1 MVVAFFCITLEP
13 SIHQVM
19 MPFFVM
25 VCENLMGH
33 PQKGVFSWMAIR
45 KLIGSSTKSGVFV
58 DGVGKYQ
65 HLSSKLGVFRDKS
78 VSSKIMI
85 QAKGI
90 EKSFGTLKVLKGI
103 DLMVEKSEVV
113 SIMGASGAGK
123 STLLQILG
131 TLSTPDSGSLLIDGI
146 DVRKLRGDSLAIFR
160 NLKLGFVFQFHHLL
174 PEFTALE
181 NVMIPAFIAGRSRKD
196 AGQHAVELLDDLG
209 LGGRLA
215 HKPSELSGG
224 EQQRVAIAR
233 ALINNPAVLLA
244 DEPSGNL
251 DTKTKEE
258 LHNLFFHLREKYGQT
273 IVIVT
278 HDPDLAKMCDRSL
291 YMVDGQFV

>member
-1 MVVAFFCITLEP
+1 
-13 SIHQVM
+13 
-19 MPFFVM
+19 
-25 VCENLMGH
+25 
-33 PQKGVFSWMAIR
+33 
-45 KLIGSSTKSGVFV
+45 
-58 DGVGKYQ
+58 
-65 HLSSKLGVFRDKS
+65 
-78 VSSKIMI
+78 MI

-103 DLMVEKSEVV
+103 DFSAQKAEVV
-113 SIMGASGAGK
+113 AIMGASGAGK

-131 TLSTPDSGSLLIDGI
+131 TLSTPDAGTLVIDG
-146 DVRKLRGDSLAIFR
+146 VEVSSLRGDRLAEFR
-160 NLKLGFVFQFHHLL
+160 NRRLGFVFQFHHLL

-196 AGQHAVELLDDLG
+196 AQAEATTLLVDLG
-209 LGGRLA
+209 LSERLA

-233 ALINNPAVLLA
+233 ALINRPAVLFA

-251 DTKTKEE
+251 DSKTKAE
-258 LHNLFFHLREKYGQT
+258 LHRLFFDLRDKYGQT

-278 HDPDLAKMCDRSL
+278 HDPELAAMCDRSL
-291 YMVDGQFV
+291 YMVDGQFVDVQ

>member
-1 MVVAFFCITLEP
+1 
-13 SIHQVM
+13 
-19 MPFFVM
+19 
-25 VCENLMGH
+25 
-33 PQKGVFSWMAIR
+33 
-45 KLIGSSTKSGVFV
+45 
-58 DGVGKYQ
+58 
-65 HLSSKLGVFRDKS
+65 
-78 VSSKIMI
+78 MI

-90 EKSFGTLKVLKGI
+90 EKSFGDLKVLKGI
-103 DLMVEKSEVV
+103 DFNVSKSEVV

-131 TLSTPDSGSLLIDGI
+131 TLSTPDSGSLVIDGT
-146 DVRKLRGDSLAIFR
+146 DVLRLKCNALSEFR
-160 NLKLGFVFQFHHLL
+160 NRRIGFVFQFHHLL

-196 AGQHAVELLDDLG
+196 AEQTAKALLSDLG
-209 LGGRLA
+209 LSERLE
-215 HKPSELSGG
+215 HKPSQLSGG

-233 ALINNPAVLLA
+233 ALVNNPAVLFA

-251 DTKTKEE
+251 DSKTKDE
-258 LHNLFFHLREKYGQT
+258 LHRLFFDLRDKYGQT

-291 YMVDGQFV
+291 YMVDGVFV

>member
-1 MVVAFFCITLEP
+1 
-13 SIHQVM
+13 
-19 MPFFVM
+19 
-25 VCENLMGH
+25 
-33 PQKGVFSWMAIR
+33 
-45 KLIGSSTKSGVFV
+45 
-58 DGVGKYQ
+58 
-65 HLSSKLGVFRDKS
+65 
-78 VSSKIMI
+78 MI

-103 DLMVEKSEVV
+103 DFSVSKAEVV

-131 TLSTPDSGSLLIDGI
+131 TLSSPDSGYLEIDGS
-146 DVRKLRGDSLAIFR
+146 DVLKLRGDDLAKFR

-196 AGQHAVELLDDLG
+196 AESQAKELLSDLG
-209 LGGRLA
+209 LSDRLD

-233 ALINNPAVLLA
+233 ALINRPAVLFA

-251 DTKTKEE
+251 DSRTKEE
-258 LHNLFFHLREKYGQT
+258 LHRLFFDLRDKYGQT

-278 HDPDLAKMCDRSL
+278 HDPDLAAMCDRSF